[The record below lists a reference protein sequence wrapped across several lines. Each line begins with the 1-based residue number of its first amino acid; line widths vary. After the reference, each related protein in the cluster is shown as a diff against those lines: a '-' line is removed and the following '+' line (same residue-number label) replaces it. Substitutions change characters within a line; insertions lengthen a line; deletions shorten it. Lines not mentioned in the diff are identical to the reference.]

1 MVSDRLRGMIYMS
14 KTTTIS
20 YTMIGSSVRRLQLN
34 YNDSVL
40 KDDLLWALKCLQIC
54 TNNCKDKFPFIGRNN
69 EHVMYKLG
77 AKCTHTHTHDAQ
89 TRFYN
94 NAPVNE
100 PFKWQHHF
108 FFIIIGN
115 LLFLK
120 QRK

>member
-77 AKCTHTHTHDAQ
+77 AKCTHTHTH
-89 TRFYN
+89 TRCTN
-94 NAPVNE
+94 
-100 PFKWQHHF
+100 
-108 FFIIIGN
+108 
-115 LLFLK
+115 
-120 QRK
+120 